1 MAEPPE
7 HSKEQIKH
15 LFTHRAKFMPSF
27 KEYRYS
33 SVLKYKLIELIYL
46 QMQLLTYHGEKK
58 VSILRK
64 ITSLSA
70 KREQQ
75 HMNGGPEIK
84 CNSIF
89 VSSLLEPGLE
99 SLFHTN
105 FILLAWPFL

>member
-46 QMQLLTYHGEKK
+46 QMRLLTYHGEKR
-58 VSILRK
+58 VSFKKDYL
-64 ITSLSA
+64 TLSA

-89 VSSLLEPGLE
+89 VSSLLEPRLE